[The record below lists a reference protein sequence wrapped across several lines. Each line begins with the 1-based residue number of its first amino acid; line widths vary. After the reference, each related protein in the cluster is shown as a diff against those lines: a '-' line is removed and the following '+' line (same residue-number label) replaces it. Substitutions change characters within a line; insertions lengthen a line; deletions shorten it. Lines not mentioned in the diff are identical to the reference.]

1 MTKSCLLVTRG
12 CSAPRVFLRH
22 PPTADTLGKRLHGV
36 SATPGWLPGSA
47 GCLGQWGSSSW
58 REDLGP
64 RGLVSCRPQPR
75 TSAVR
80 PAATSQGAEEAR
92 RAWWGGACPGAE
104 ASHDPRL
111 PRKYDPLLMPLCSL
125 FGEMEKPYLT
135 FVTPACSRGTILG
148 GRHHPRD
155 LPQLVWEPG
164 HQRQLGTVGWTRASP
179 CSPEVGLHA
188 PPALGPGGQGGLG
201 FPGTRGCD
209 GTRPRGSGC
218 VWAHGESAAHLSGS
232 HVALCSPRSRAAPGG
247 QLPGIVMTAVACCTH
262 QLRARFGERKTKLRS
277 LPAASCSRS
286 HSTLYASPL

>member
-1 MTKSCLLVTRG
+1 MV
-12 CSAPRVFLRH
+12 
-22 PPTADTLGKRLHGV
+22 
-36 SATPGWLPGSA
+36 
-47 GCLGQWGSSSW
+47 
-58 REDLGP
+58 E
-64 RGLVSCRPQPR
+64 RGLPWR
-75 TSAVR
+75 
-80 PAATSQGAEEAR
+80 
-92 RAWWGGACPGAE
+92 E

-111 PRKYDPLLMPLCSL
+111 PCKYDPLLMPLCSL
-125 FGEMEKPYLT
+125 FGEMEKPHLT

-218 VWAHGESAAHLSGS
+218 VWTSRATRWARGESAAHLSGS
-232 HVALCSPRSRAAPGG
+232 HVVLCSPRSRAAPGG

-277 LPAASCSRS
+277 LPAASCGRS
-286 HSTLYASPL
+286 HSTSYASPL